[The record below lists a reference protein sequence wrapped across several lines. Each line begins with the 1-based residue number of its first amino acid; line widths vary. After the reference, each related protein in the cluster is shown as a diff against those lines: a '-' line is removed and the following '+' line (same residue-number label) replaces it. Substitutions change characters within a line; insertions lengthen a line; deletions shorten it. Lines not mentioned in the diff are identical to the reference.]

1 MIIKNIIF
9 DFGGVLM
16 DWNPKYLYQ
25 NVFNSEEEMDYFL
38 DNIATLKWNA
48 EQDRGRSFQEATEI
62 LQNQYPEFSKEIA
75 LYYSQWPVM
84 LKGTIEENV
93 SILRNLHGRYQL
105 YGLTNWSAES
115 FPYAYKNYDFFSLF
129 NGIVV
134 SGEEKLIKPD
144 ERIYEL
150 LLNRYNLNA
159 SECLFIDDNYENIRT
174 AQAMDFNTIH
184 LPPTQTL
191 RKNYKIPYIKSK
203 DHLSE

>member
-25 NVFNSEEEMDYFL
+25 NVFNSEEEMNFFL

-75 LYYSQWPVM
+75 LYYSHWPVM

-184 LPPTQTL
+184 LTPHTNLKEELQ
-191 RKNYKIPYIKSK
+191 KFHI
-203 DHLSE
+203 

>member
-184 LPPTQTL
+184 LPPH
-191 RKNYKIPYIKSK
+191 KP
-203 DHLSE
+203 

>member
-25 NVFNSEEEMDYFL
+25 NVFNTDEEMNYFL
-38 DNIATLKWNA
+38 DHIATLKWNA

-93 SILRNLHGRYQL
+93 NILRNLHGRYQL

-115 FPYAYKNYDFFSLF
+115 FPYAYQNYDFFSLF

-144 ERIYEL
+144 ERIYQL

-159 SECLFIDDNYENIRT
+159 SECLFIDDNYENIRA

-184 LPPTQTL
+184 VG
-191 RKNYKIPYIKSK
+191 
-203 DHLSE
+203 SETNLQEELQKFNI

>member
-191 RKNYKIPYIKSK
+191 RKNYKNSIYKIKRSFV
-203 DHLSE
+203 

>member
-25 NVFNSEEEMDYFL
+25 NVFNSEEEMNFFL

-48 EQDRGRSFQEATEI
+48 EQDRGRSFQEATEM

-184 LPPTQTL
+184 LTPHTNLKEELQ
-191 RKNYKIPYIKSK
+191 KFHI
-203 DHLSE
+203 

>member
-84 LKGTIEENV
+84 LKGTIEKNV
-93 SILRNLHGRYQL
+93 DILRNLHGRYQL

-184 LPPTQTL
+184 LTPETIL
-191 RKNYKIPYIKSK
+191 REELLKFNI
-203 DHLSE
+203 

>member
-25 NVFNSEEEMDYFL
+25 NVFSTDEEMNYFL
-38 DNIATLKWNA
+38 DHIATLKWNA

-84 LKGTIEENV
+84 LKGAIEENV
-93 SILRNLHGRYQL
+93 NILRNLHGRFQL

-115 FPYAYKNYDFFSLF
+115 FPYAYQNYDFFSLF

-144 ERIYEL
+144 ERIYQL

-159 SECLFIDDNYENIRT
+159 SECLFIDDNYENIRA

-184 LPPTQTL
+184 VGPETNLQEEL
-191 RKNYKIPYIKSK
+191 QKFNI
-203 DHLSE
+203 

>member
-25 NVFNSEEEMDYFL
+25 NVFNSEEEMDFFL

-184 LPPTQTL
+184 LPPPTQTL
-191 RKNYKIPYIKSK
+191 RRNYKNSIYKIKRSFV
-203 DHLSE
+203 

>member
-159 SECLFIDDNYENIRT
+159 SECLFIDNNYENIRT

-184 LPPTQTL
+184 LPPHTNLKEELQ
-191 RKNYKIPYIKSK
+191 KFHI
-203 DHLSE
+203 

>member
-25 NVFNSEEEMDYFL
+25 NVFNSEEEMDFFL

-191 RKNYKIPYIKSK
+191 RRNYKNSIYKIKRSFV
-203 DHLSE
+203 

>member
-184 LPPTQTL
+184 LPPHTNLKEELQ
-191 RKNYKIPYIKSK
+191 KFHI
-203 DHLSE
+203 

>member
-25 NVFNSEEEMDYFL
+25 NVFNTDEEMNYFL
-38 DNIATLKWNA
+38 DHIATLKWNA

-75 LYYSQWPVM
+75 LYYSQWHVM

-93 SILRNLHGRYQL
+93 DILRNLHGRYQL

-115 FPYAYKNYDFFSLF
+115 FPYAYQNYDFFSLF

-144 ERIYEL
+144 ERIYQL

-159 SECLFIDDNYENIRT
+159 SECLFIDDNYENIRA

-184 LPPTQTL
+184 LTPETNLQEEL
-191 RKNYKIPYIKSK
+191 QKFSI
-203 DHLSE
+203 

>member
-150 LLNRYNLNA
+150 LLSRYNLNA

-184 LPPTQTL
+184 LPPHTNLKEELQ
-191 RKNYKIPYIKSK
+191 KFHI
-203 DHLSE
+203 

>member
-93 SILRNLHGRYQL
+93 NILRNLHGQYQL

-184 LPPTQTL
+184 LAPETVLQEEL
-191 RKNYKIPYIKSK
+191 QKFNI
-203 DHLSE
+203 

>member
-25 NVFNSEEEMDYFL
+25 NVFNSEEEMDFFL

-184 LPPTQTL
+184 LTPHTNLKEELQ
-191 RKNYKIPYIKSK
+191 KFHI
-203 DHLSE
+203 

>member
-84 LKGTIEENV
+84 LKGTIEKNV
-93 SILRNLHGRYQL
+93 DILRNLHGRYQL

-184 LPPTQTL
+184 LAPETVL
-191 RKNYKIPYIKSK
+191 REELQKFNI
-203 DHLSE
+203 

>member
-93 SILRNLHGRYQL
+93 NILRNLHGRYQL

-184 LPPTQTL
+184 LAPETVL
-191 RKNYKIPYIKSK
+191 REELQKFNI
-203 DHLSE
+203 

>member
-184 LPPTQTL
+184 LPPSNT
-191 RKNYKIPYIKSK
+191 SV
-203 DHLSE
+203 

>member
-25 NVFNSEEEMDYFL
+25 NVFNSEEEMNFFL

-184 LPPTQTL
+184 LPPHTNLKEELQ
-191 RKNYKIPYIKSK
+191 KFHI
-203 DHLSE
+203 

>member
-84 LKGTIEENV
+84 LKGTIEKNV
-93 SILRNLHGRYQL
+93 DILRNLHGLYQL

-184 LPPTQTL
+184 LTPETIL
-191 RKNYKIPYIKSK
+191 REELLKFNI
-203 DHLSE
+203 

>member
-93 SILRNLHGRYQL
+93 NILRNLHGRYQL

-184 LPPTQTL
+184 LAPETVLQEEL
-191 RKNYKIPYIKSK
+191 QKFNI
-203 DHLSE
+203 

>member
-25 NVFNSEEEMDYFL
+25 NVFNSEEEMDFFL

-150 LLNRYNLNA
+150 LLSRYNLNA

-184 LPPTQTL
+184 LPPHTNLKEELQ
-191 RKNYKIPYIKSK
+191 KFHI
-203 DHLSE
+203 

>member
-25 NVFNSEEEMDYFL
+25 NVFNSEEEMNFFL

-184 LPPTQTL
+184 LTPHTNLKKELQ
-191 RKNYKIPYIKSK
+191 KFHI
-203 DHLSE
+203 

>member
-9 DFGGVLM
+9 DFGGILM

-25 NVFNSEEEMDYFL
+25 NVFNTDEEMNYFL
-38 DNIATLKWNA
+38 DHIATLKWNA

-93 SILRNLHGRYQL
+93 NILRNLHGRYQL

-115 FPYAYKNYDFFSLF
+115 FPYAYQNYDFFSLF

-144 ERIYEL
+144 ERIYQL

-159 SECLFIDDNYENIRT
+159 SECLFIDDNYENIRA

-184 LPPTQTL
+184 VGPETNLQEEL
-191 RKNYKIPYIKSK
+191 QKFNI
-203 DHLSE
+203 

>member
-25 NVFNSEEEMDYFL
+25 NVFNSEEEMNFFL

-48 EQDRGRSFQEATEI
+48 EQDRGRSFQEATEM

-93 SILRNLHGRYQL
+93 IILRNLHGRYQL

-184 LPPTQTL
+184 LTPHTNLKEELQ
-191 RKNYKIPYIKSK
+191 KFHI
-203 DHLSE
+203 

>member
-25 NVFNSEEEMDYFL
+25 NVFNSEEEMDFFL

-184 LPPTQTL
+184 LLPHTNLKEELQ
-191 RKNYKIPYIKSK
+191 KFHI
-203 DHLSE
+203 

>member
-38 DNIATLKWNA
+38 GNIATPKWNA

-93 SILRNLHGRYQL
+93 NILRNLHGRYQL

-184 LPPTQTL
+184 LTPEAIL
-191 RKNYKIPYIKSK
+191 REELQKFNI
-203 DHLSE
+203 

>member
-75 LYYSQWPVM
+75 LYYNQWPVM

-184 LPPTQTL
+184 LPPHTNLKEELQ
-191 RKNYKIPYIKSK
+191 KFHI
-203 DHLSE
+203 

>member
-1 MIIKNIIF
+1 
-9 DFGGVLM
+9 M

-25 NVFNSEEEMDYFL
+25 NVFNTDEEMNYFL
-38 DNIATLKWNA
+38 DHIATLKWNA

-93 SILRNLHGRYQL
+93 NILRNLHGRYQL

-115 FPYAYKNYDFFSLF
+115 FPYAYQNYDFFSLF

-144 ERIYEL
+144 ERIYQL

-159 SECLFIDDNYENIRT
+159 SECLFIDDNYENIRA

-184 LPPTQTL
+184 VGPETNLQEEL
-191 RKNYKIPYIKSK
+191 QKFNI
-203 DHLSE
+203 

>member
-25 NVFNSEEEMDYFL
+25 NVFNTDEEMNYFL
-38 DNIATLKWNA
+38 DHITTLKWNA

-93 SILRNLHGRYQL
+93 NILRNLHGRYQL

-115 FPYAYKNYDFFSLF
+115 FPYAYQNYDFFSLF

-144 ERIYEL
+144 ERIYQL

-159 SECLFIDDNYENIRT
+159 SECLFIDDNYENIRA

-184 LPPTQTL
+184 VGPETNLQEEL
-191 RKNYKIPYIKSK
+191 QKFNI
-203 DHLSE
+203 

>member
-25 NVFNSEEEMDYFL
+25 NVFNSEEEMDFFL

-184 LPPTQTL
+184 LPPTNLKEELQ
-191 RKNYKIPYIKSK
+191 KFHI
-203 DHLSE
+203 

>member
-25 NVFNSEEEMDYFL
+25 NVFNSEEEMNFFL
-38 DNIATLKWNA
+38 DNIATLKWNT

-184 LPPTQTL
+184 LTPHTNLKEELQ
-191 RKNYKIPYIKSK
+191 KFHI
-203 DHLSE
+203 

>member
-25 NVFNSEEEMDYFL
+25 NVFNSEEEMNFFL

-184 LPPTQTL
+184 LTPHTNLKEELQ
-191 RKNYKIPYIKSK
+191 KFHI
-203 DHLSE
+203 